1 MLRRYRVPF
10 RSNPLFALRR
20 LSIKNRLLVAF
31 LITSLLPVVIVAL
44 FSNMKYEAAISEK
57 ISASSTQILDEL
69 TQNASR
75 ELEQYET
82 LSETIIMN
90 TAIQTNLPK
99 YAEMTDYEKNAMQK
113 RLSDELGEQIFRIS
127 NMASVLVLTNSGE
140 AFFDLGYDSYSKNL
154 PDMLKAVNE
163 SPGNAYWTYLRTDRG
178 SNRIALSRKIYSE
191 HNLNRQLGY
200 LIILIDEKVF
210 SRNIYRFVDL
220 GEGSRIY
227 ISDANGMIVSS
238 VAQGIQQGS
247 FFAKQTVFDPIRSQE
262 LQEGL
267 QPFYA
272 DVDGGKMLVISSYI
286 RAADWY
292 LIGLVPYSF
301 LVSELTAMRGSI
313 VFFCFITLLL
323 SGLLAMWIYFSIHSP
338 MRNLLQYAKRI
349 RMGKLETTISTS
361 YADEMD
367 NLTETI
373 NGMVEQLKKL
383 IYQVQFEQQA
393 KREAELKM
401 LQAQINPHFM
411 FNTLNSL
418 KWSAM
423 LSGHTTVTQGL
434 ESLSELLR
442 NTILVTDEL
451 IPLEKEIENLQ
462 HYATIQRIR
471 YGDSFTLDCDIDR
484 EIHDCLVPKF
494 ILQPI
499 VENSILHGGGE
510 DGRRVDIRVSAK
522 REGSDMRIRI
532 ADNGKGFDIM
542 EDRVMNRSSSKL
554 SGIGISNVDERIRL
568 HFGSPYGL
576 RVKSEVGSGTQ
587 TEISLPITM
596 KEGRACV

>member
-1 MLRRYRVPF
+1 MLRRYRIPF

-20 LSIKNRLLVAF
+20 LSIKNRLLIAF

-90 TAIQTNLPK
+90 SLIQTNLPS
-99 YAEMTDYEKNAMQK
+99 YATMTDYEKNAMQK
-113 RLSDELGEQIFRIS
+113 RIGDELGEQIFRIS
-127 NMASVLVLTNSGE
+127 NLANVLVLTSSGE
-140 AFFDLGYDSYSKNL
+140 TFFDLGYDSYSKNL
-154 PDMLKAVNE
+154 PDMLKAVND

-238 VAQGIQQGS
+238 VAQDIQQGS
-247 FFAKQTVFDPIRSQE
+247 FFAKQAVFDRIRSKD

-267 QPFYA
+267 RPFYA
-272 DVDGGKMLVISSYI
+272 DVEGRKTLVTSSYI
-286 RAADWY
+286 WAADWY
-292 LIGLVPYSF
+292 LVGLVPHSF
-301 LVSELTAMRGSI
+301 LISELTAMRGSI
-313 VFFCFITLLL
+313 VLFCLITLFL
-323 SGLLAMWIYFSIHSP
+323 SGLLAMWIYFSIQSP
-338 MRNLLQYAKRI
+338 MRSLLQYAKRI
-349 RMGKLETTISTS
+349 RMGKLETTIGTA

-373 NGMVEQLKKL
+373 NGMVEQLKQL
-383 IYQVQFEQQA
+383 IYQVESEQQA

-423 LSGHTTVTQGL
+423 ISGHNTVTQGL

-451 IPLEKEIENLQ
+451 IPLDKEIENLQ

-471 YGDSFTLDCDIDR
+471 YGDSFTLDC
-484 EIHDCLVPKF
+484 EIGSEITTCLVPKF
-494 ILQPI
+494 MLQPI
-499 VENSILHGGGE
+499 VENSILHGGEE
-510 DGRRVDIRVSAK
+510 DGRRVDIHVSAR
-522 REGSDMRIRI
+522 REGSIMRIRI
-532 ADNGKGFDIM
+532 VDNGKGFDVK
-542 EDRVMNRSSSKL
+542 EEQTTSSSSAKL

-568 HFGSPYGL
+568 HFGSPYHL
-576 RVKSEVGSGTQ
+576 KTMSEPGKGTE
-587 TEISLPITM
+587 TEILLPIRM
-596 KEGRACV
+596 KEGRECV